1 MRAPAAATLLMASLA
16 AAAAPFEYLPP
27 QPQAGEPFVAT
38 AVMGYG
44 ATGACP
50 VKTMS
55 ATVSGERIDVGEHQ
69 GPGHTGVARACRL
82 GAVVPGLAPGRYY
95 SDFRLSSGVIGTGP
109 VVTVVPGVAAQPARR
124 DVTGNWFDPAE
135 SGWGLNIVQGESG
148 KLFIAWM
155 MYRASGRSHWLV
167 VSDGRWITPTT
178 WRGIAYQTHNVPF
191 DAAAVASQLQ
201 VTPVGYVEVAFTG
214 PDEASFVGRFMDEV
228 GLEPM
233 VGKQAVLRR
242 MAF

>member
-1 MRAPAAATLLMASLA
+1 MRTPAAAALLLASLA

-44 ATGACP
+44 ARGACP
-50 VKTMS
+50 VVTMS
-55 ATVSGERIDVGEHQ
+55 ASVVGDRIDVTEYQ
-69 GPGHTGVARACRL
+69 GPGYKGHSYGCRL
-82 GAVVPGLAPGRYY
+82 GAVVPGLAAGRYY
-95 SDFRLSSGVIGTGP
+95 SDFRISAGSVGNGP
-109 VVTVVPGVAAQPARR
+109 VVTVVPGSPSQPARR

-155 MYRASGRSHWLV
+155 MYRPGTTSHWLFA
-167 VSDGRWITPTT
+167 SDGRWITPTT
-178 WRGIAYQTHNVPF
+178 WRGLLHQTRNVKF
-191 DAAAVASQLQ
+191 GSAASPSQLQ

-214 PDEASFVGRFMDEV
+214 PDEASFVGRFMDET

-233 VGKQAVLRR
+233 IGKQARLSR

>member
-1 MRAPAAATLLMASLA
+1 MRAPAAATVLLASLA

-44 ATGACP
+44 VRGACP
-50 VKTMS
+50 LLTMS
-55 ATVSGERIDVGEHQ
+55 ASVSGERIDVTEDQ
-69 GPGHTGVARACRL
+69 GPGYRGSSRACRL
-82 GAVVPGLAPGRYY
+82 GAVVPGLAPGRYLA
-95 SDFRLSSGVIGTGP
+95 DFRLSTGTIGTGP
-109 VVTVVPGVAAQPARR
+109 VVTVVPGTPAQPARR

-155 MYRASGRSHWLV
+155 TYRPQGRSHWLV

-178 WRGIAYQTHNVPF
+178 WRGIAHQTRNVPF
-191 DAAAVASQLQ
+191 DAAAAASQLQ

-214 PDEASFVGRFMDEV
+214 PDEAAFVGRFMDET

-233 VGKQAVLRR
+233 IGKQATLRR